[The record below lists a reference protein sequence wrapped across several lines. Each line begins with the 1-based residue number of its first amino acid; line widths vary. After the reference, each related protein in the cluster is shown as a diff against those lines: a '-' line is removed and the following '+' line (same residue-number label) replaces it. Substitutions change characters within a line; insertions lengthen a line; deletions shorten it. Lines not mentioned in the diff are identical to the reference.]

1 MEGFVQTSRDL
12 YDNWIWRDAK
22 HLKWFM
28 DLVYRASWQDRVT
41 EIQGRRVELKRGQ
54 QIVSVRLLQK
64 RWADKNEFDELSNIP
79 ARKTIE
85 RFLSR
90 LEEHSIIKRN
100 KSDHQFTIL
109 TICKYAL
116 YGTEIGVEVAT
127 PVATPV
133 ATMGDNKEYRNI
145 EIREKGNKEINKETV
160 SDDTVKKVPVKKHY
174 AEFVTM
180 TEEEYSKLV
189 LQFGQEQTTWMINKL
204 DNYKGSK
211 GKTYKSDYRAILSWV
226 AKEYESNKNQ
236 TRTVNYGAEYA
247 NNAIGREAA
256 REAAREQRRKEAY
269 EWIAN
274 EINRCNAV

>member
-1 MEGFVQTSRDL
+1 MEGWIMLHRSWMDDEFYFSEPFTKSSAWVDL
-12 YDNWIWRDAK
+12 LLLANIKPRTFFK
-22 HLKWFM
+22 
-28 DLVYRASWQDRVT
+28 RG
-41 EIQGRRVELKRGQ
+41 IQVELNAGD
-54 QIVSVRLLQK
+54 IAVSVRELMERWMWSSHKVQRYLETLK
-64 RWADKNEFDELSNIP
+64 RLHKIEILNSNVINIIRVVNWNKYQNIATQTATQTATLP
-79 ARKTIE
+79 
-85 RFLSR
+85 
-90 LEEHSIIKRN
+90 IIK
-100 KSDHQFTIL
+100 KES
-109 TICKYAL
+109 
-116 YGTEIGVEVAT
+116 
-127 PVATPV
+127 
-133 ATMGDNKEYRNI
+133 NKE
-145 EIREKGNKEINKETV
+145 IRKEEINKETV